1 MSAPRQILHIDMDAF
16 FASVEQRDNPE
27 LRGQALVVGG
37 AARRGVVAAA
47 SYEARKYGVHSAMP
61 MAEALRRCAR
71 LVVVPP
77 RGERYAEV
85 SGQIFDIF
93 HRYTPLVEGLSVD
106 EAFLDVTA
114 SQSLFGDGTAIA
126 SRIKADVLAETE
138 LTASAGVAT
147 SKFVAKIASDLDKP
161 NGLTVVPNN
170 VGAFL
175 APLPIEKMWGIGPK
189 TAPNLRALGYR
200 TLGDLAGADPRV
212 LERALGSWGSAIGL
226 LAQGIDDR
234 EVVPDRDAKSIG
246 AECTY
251 EEDLRDRDAIARTLL
266 AHASRVA
273 ERLTEARIGARAVVV
288 KLKWH
293 DFTVLTRRMTLPTPA
308 SDTQTLHD
316 ACLALLDRFPLDGAR
331 IRLTGVSVQDLCELA
346 PKQAVLF
353 PDRKAERR
361 RDVENVLL
369 KARQRFGDK
378 PITFATLLEGTPDR
392 TAPEG
397 DLEKLPPRRR

>member
-1 MSAPRQILHIDMDAF
+1 MSAPRQILHVDMDAF

-27 LRGQALVVGG
+27 LRGKPLAVGG
-37 AARRGVVAAA
+37 LARRGVVAAA
-47 SYEARKYGVHSAMP
+47 SYEARTYGVRSAMP
-61 MAEALRRCAR
+61 MDEALRRCSN

-77 RGERYAEV
+77 RGDRYAEV
-85 SGQIFDIF
+85 SEAVFDVF
-93 HRYTPLVEGLSVD
+93 HRYTPLVEGLSID

-114 SQSLFGDGTAIA
+114 SRSLFGDGVTIA
-126 SRIKADVLAETE
+126 RRIKEDILAATQ

-189 TAPNLRALGYR
+189 TAPTLRALGFA
-200 TLGDLAGADPRV
+200 TLGDLATADPRA
-212 LERALGSWGSAIGL
+212 LERALGSWGADVRL

-234 EVVPDRDAKSIG
+234 EVLPDRDAKSIG

-251 EEDLRDRDAIARTLL
+251 EEDLRDREAIARTLL
-266 AHASRVA
+266 SHASRVA
-273 ERLTEARIGARAVVV
+273 ERLTEAKIGARAVVV

-293 DFTVLTRRMTLPTPA
+293 DFTVLTRRMTLPMPA
-308 SDTQTLHD
+308 SDTQTLHG
-316 ACLALLDRFPLDGAR
+316 ACLALLDRFPLEGAR
-331 IRLTGVSVQDLCELA
+331 IRLTGVAVQDLCELA

-361 RDVENVLL
+361 RDVENLLL
-369 KARQRFGDK
+369 KAKQRFGDK
-378 PITFATLLEGTPDR
+378 PITFATLLEDSAAR